1 MFSINNLTLKTHFVN
16 HKSKYWSLWWLR
28 HSFNIAQTKHNSNQF
43 FFLSLQG
50 VLCPTGCD
58 LKKTIQ
64 KQERNVRPTVDQ
76 LKRSVDDLT
85 QSTNSVYGYVLDM
98 TTEAAQ
104 RQRVSEG
111 NTSQESIET
120 FVDLKV
126 VYQTKIILD
135 QCSCSS
141 TGNAE
146 DMGLIHNLI
155 KYIH

>member
-16 HKSKYWSLWWLR
+16 HTSRYWCLWWLR
-28 HSFNIAQTKHNSNQF
+28 HSFNIAQTNTIQIH

-64 KQERNVRPTVDQ
+64 KQERNVRPTVEQ

-111 NTSQESIET
+111 NTS
-120 FVDLKV
+120 
-126 VYQTKIILD
+126 
-135 QCSCSS
+135 
-141 TGNAE
+141 
-146 DMGLIHNLI
+146 
-155 KYIH
+155 